1 MIARILAATLMF
13 AVAATVAADANTKKY
28 PKTGGVNCAQ
38 KNQTCMDRC
47 NAQAYDH
54 FSVVAIHAH
63 NECLNNCTIA
73 YDLCLGAPKLE
84 EQSGGSSRPGVLE
97 NP

>member
-1 MIARILAATLMF
+1 MRLTVFMTALLAIAAMTA
-13 AVAATVAADANTKKY
+13 AADATTKKY

-38 KNQTCMDRC
+38 KNQTCMNKC
-47 NAQAYDH
+47 NAQSYDH
-54 FSVVAIHAH
+54 FSVVAIKAH

-73 YDLCLGAPKLE
+73 YDLCLGAPGI
-84 EQSGGSSRPGVLE
+84 QQQGGSQPGVLE